1 MSKGQGR
8 VLAISIGAVAV
19 IGMVAV
25 VVITRSQDAEPVEQ
39 TPGVNVSD
47 PVLSN
52 TIESFIDIAEPPE
65 TMLQRTGEIPP
76 AVAAG
81 SGVFA
86 DRVETDE
93 IDRKAQTVVESD
105 IETAKLPEPGALN
118 DSNEAKLADQSPA
131 EVAEQ
136 IAESA
141 DLVQDELDEAERNEL
156 ERAGEQLETVQE
168 GNTSGAVDD
177 DGETR

>member
-1 MSKGQGR
+1 MSRGQGR

-19 IGMVAV
+19 IGVVAV
-25 VVITRSQDAEPVEQ
+25 IVMTRSPDAGPVEQ
-39 TPGVNVSD
+39 TPGVSESE
-47 PVLSN
+47 PVLSE
-52 TIESFIDIAEPPE
+52 TIASFDDIAEPPAA
-65 TMLQRTGEIPP
+65 MLQSVGEVPP

-86 DRVETDE
+86 DRVETE
-93 IDRKAQTVVESD
+93 KVDRKAQTVVEAG

-118 DSNEAKLADQSPA
+118 DADEAKMAEQSP
-131 EVAEQ
+131 EDVAEQ

-141 DLVQDELDEAERNEL
+141 DLVDDELDEEERNEL
-156 ERAGEQLETVQE
+156 ERAGEQLETVKE

-177 DGETR
+177 GKLR